1 MAAIDQYQVSK
12 ISLRDVAAAIKA
24 SGPGVTPV
32 NVTATK
38 VRSLP
43 ECTAIVSC

>member
-1 MAAIDQYQVSK
+1 MAAIDHYQVSK
-12 ISLRDVAAAIKA
+12 ISLKDVASAIEA

-38 VRSLP
+38 VKSLL
-43 ECTAIVSC
+43 CTAMVAY